1 MQPTYFLCVNL
12 SPGFKSPSLTP
23 MPRNSLTL
31 IPPTV
36 TIHVNQFSVTIDRLQ
51 VDFIESREGCLLR
64 LGSAPVVH
72 PYRAGDFGH
81 RNRGVLVDSVP
92 VRVAQFQ
99 RVGFRRGR
107 LLCLL
112 HPAIETIDQ

>member
-51 VDFIESREGCLLR
+51 VDSIESREGR
-64 LGSAPVVH
+64 LAPGECARSTH
-72 PYRAGDFGH
+72 AYRAGDFGH

-92 VRVAQFQ
+92 VRVA
-99 RVGFRRGR
+99 
-107 LLCLL
+107 
-112 HPAIETIDQ
+112 